1 MAGGSLTVLCNAVK
15 LNLSW

>member
-1 MAGGSLTVLCNAVK
+1 MAGGSLIVLCNAVK